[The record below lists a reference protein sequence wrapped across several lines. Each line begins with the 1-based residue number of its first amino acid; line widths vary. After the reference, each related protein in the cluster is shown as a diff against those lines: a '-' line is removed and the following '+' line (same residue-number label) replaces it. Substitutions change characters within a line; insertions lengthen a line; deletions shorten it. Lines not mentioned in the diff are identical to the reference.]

1 MALNKTELS
10 GIPNAFSVFTRI
22 LASNASGI
30 VIYKFR
36 VFVGVNSL
44 KTKFHLSYSTRL
56 VMIALKLLLRIY
68 WATINSM
75 RLLLV
80 YLSVSLKRRNTPSQ
94 KEDNYYNSLL
104 TFIIRTVT
112 TNATRQIYVRS

>member
-1 MALNKTELS
+1 M
-10 GIPNAFSVFTRI
+10 
-22 LASNASGI
+22 ASNASGI

>member
-1 MALNKTELS
+1 MALNRTELS

-22 LASNASGI
+22 MASNASGI

-36 VFVGVNSL
+36 VFVCVNSL
-44 KTKFHLSYSTRL
+44 KTKFHLSTRL
-56 VMIALKLLLRIY
+56 VMIALKLLLRLY

-94 KEDNYYNSLL
+94 KEDNYYNSL
-104 TFIIRTVT
+104 
-112 TNATRQIYVRS
+112 

>member
-1 MALNKTELS
+1 
-10 GIPNAFSVFTRI
+10 
-22 LASNASGI
+22 
-30 VIYKFR
+30 
-36 VFVGVNSL
+36 
-44 KTKFHLSYSTRL
+44 
-56 VMIALKLLLRIY
+56 MIALKLLLRLY

-112 TNATRQIYVRS
+112 TNATRQIYVLQLNY